1 MGNRKQRSNNMN
13 EYKNM
18 DEYTVN
24 TVKVSKMFLGFLIFA
39 VSLNVDNTCDDQ
51 KQLPY
56 WVYAISLHMGLLT
69 LLDLIFTYVERFKK
83 FRDEVRRTHKTM
95 GSFLDHVR
103 GFIHITFSIGLVPG
117 AAWSYWTFGTCCTS
131 AILSTILLLLVLWER
146 TLLRLLNYVA
156 LLARI
161 QEKREKLNKKRY

>member
-1 MGNRKQRSNNMN
+1 MGLYRKQCTN
-13 EYKNM
+13 KM
-18 DEYTVN
+18 DVYTVN

-69 LLDLIFTYVERFKK
+69 LLATYLDLIFTYVKRLRE
-83 FRDEVRRTHKTM
+83 FRAEVRRTHKTM
-95 GSFLDHVR
+95 GSFLDHIR

-146 TLLRLLNYVA
+146 TLLKLLNYVS
-156 LLARI
+156 LVTRMQCKTTSL
-161 QEKREKLNKKRY
+161 KLNRVR